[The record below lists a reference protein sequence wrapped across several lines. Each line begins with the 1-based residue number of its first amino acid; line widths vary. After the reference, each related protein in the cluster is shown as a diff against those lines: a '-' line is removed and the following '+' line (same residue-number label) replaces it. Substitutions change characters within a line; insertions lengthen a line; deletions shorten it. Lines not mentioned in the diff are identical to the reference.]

1 MPSPI
6 AKDQLMSLE
15 EILSD
20 FRAYFPTGNTELIG
34 RAYQFSRDAHK
45 NQLRSSGEEYFVH
58 SHEVAKTLTQ
68 LRLDPNAIAAGL
80 LHDVVEDTSVSI
92 DTIRDEFG
100 EDVAALVDG
109 VTKISELKFKSQE
122 EKQAE
127 NFRKMLLSMSK
138 DIRVILIKFAD
149 RLHNM
154 RTIEYLPRRTQI
166 RVAIETRDVYAPL
179 AHRMGIAKIG
189 WELEDL
195 SFKTLHPQ
203 EYRELVSMVDM
214 KREERELLVEEIIR
228 PIKRE
233 MARINIRGKVFGRPK
248 HLFSIYSKM
257 QTQGKTF
264 DEIYDLLGIRI
275 IVEKVEDC
283 YYVLGLVHSLFKP
296 VMDKFS
302 DYIAVPKSNM
312 YQSLHTKVIG
322 PKGRMVEVQIR
333 TAEMDETSEVGIA
346 AHWQYKEG
354 RAKPDELDLQMRWL
368 RQVLDSDAEALSSTE
383 FMENLKINLF
393 PDEIFVFTPKGKL
406 ITLTKE
412 STPIDFAYAI
422 HSDVGNRAMAAK
434 VNGRMV
440 PLSYHLSS
448 GNVVEIITSANQ
460 RPHSDWL
467 KFVRTTRA
475 RQRIKKYLK
484 DAHYEDSIR
493 IGKETLT
500 REMQKLRIKSPE
512 ATLKMLAE
520 TYGFNDVEDLYA
532 ALGAGDIALP
542 QVLQKLAPIEKKEPT
557 FVTKLLPRKKEAES
571 AVRIHGLKNV
581 MVHFAE
587 CCQPLPGDPIIG
599 FTTRGKGITIHRT
612 DCHNLGKL
620 LEEPNRV
627 MSVEWDVDK
636 DVHFNVRIHL
646 IGEDRRN
653 LLHDI
658 TDVIAPLDVNIVHID
673 MRTEDS
679 IASGR
684 LVLEVKSLAHLTRI
698 MKHIRNVKGV
708 IEVRR
713 LDEETIE

>member
-1 MPSPI
+1 M
-6 AKDQLMSLE
+6 AVEQLMSLE
-15 EILSD
+15 EIISD
-20 FRAYFPTGNTELIG
+20 FQAYFPTGNTELIS
-34 RAYQFSRDAHK
+34 RAYQYSREAHK
-45 NQLRSSGEEYFVH
+45 NQLRSSGEEFFVH
-58 SHEVAKTLTQ
+58 SHEVAKILTQ
-68 LRLDPNAIAAGL
+68 LRLDSNAIAAGL
-80 LHDVVEDTSVSI
+80 LHDVVEDTGV
-92 DTIRDEFG
+92 TIEMIQEEFG
-100 EDVAALVDG
+100 ADVAALVDG

-195 SFKTLHPQ
+195 SLRTLHPS
-203 EYRELVSMVDM
+203 EYRELANKVDM
-214 KREERELLVEEIIR
+214 KREEREQLVDEIIR

-233 MARINIRGKVFGRPK
+233 MAKINIRGRVFGRPK
-248 HLFSIYSKM
+248 HLYSIYSKM
-257 QTQGKTF
+257 NSQGKSF

-275 IVEKVEDC
+275 VVERVEDC
-283 YYVLGLVHSLFKP
+283 YYVLGLVHSLYKP
-296 VMDKFS
+296 LMDKFS

-322 PKGRMVEVQIR
+322 PKGRMVEIQIR
-333 TAEMDETSEVGIA
+333 TEEMDETAEVGIA

-354 RAKPDELDLQMRWL
+354 RAKPDELDQQMRWL
-368 RQVLDSDAEALSSTE
+368 RQVLDTDAEALSSTE

-406 ITLTKE
+406 ITLTQE

-422 HSDVGNRAMAAK
+422 HSHVGDHSLAAK

-440 PLSYHLSS
+440 PLSYKLSS

-460 RPHSDWL
+460 KPNADWL
-467 KFVRTTRA
+467 KFVRTPRA

-484 DAHYEDSIR
+484 DAQYEDSIR
-493 IGKETLT
+493 IGKELLIK
-500 REMQKLRIKSPE
+500 EMQKLRVKSPE
-512 ATLKMLAE
+512 SAVKIVAE
-520 TYGFNDVEDLYA
+520 SYGYNDVESLYA
-532 ALGAGDIALP
+532 AIGAGDIALQ
-542 QVLQKLAPIEKKEPT
+542 QVILKLAPVEKKEET
-557 FVTKLLPRKKEAES
+557 FVTKLLPRRKGSES
-571 AVRIHGLKNV
+571 TVRIHGLTNV
-581 MVHFAE
+581 MVHFAD

-612 DCHNLGKL
+612 DCHNLGRL

-636 DVHFNVRIHL
+636 DVHFNVRVHL

-658 TDVIAPLDVNIVHID
+658 TDAIAPLDVNIVHIE
-673 MRTEDS
+673 MKAEDT
-679 IASGR
+679 IATGR
-684 LVLEVKSLAHLTRI
+684 LILEVKSLAHLTRI

-713 LDEETIE
+713 LDEESIE